1 MIGAGVTA
9 GSVQKR
15 RGKIWISRQR
25 AAVLM
30 CQLVLC
36 AGLALQAATAIAAE
50 KQTQTTIQKLVPK
63 ELPKA
68 LPTVTGTLDPSSLTV
83 GFGQKFTI
91 LGSCSGGLNA
101 WLNSDPQG
109 AFGNEIVDAGGGKS
123 KWFGIARQIG
133 QSKVTLRCYAGND
146 LSTATGILATAVV
159 TVPPPTGTL
168 DPSSLTVGFGQ
179 PFTVLGSCSS
189 GANAWLNS
197 DPQGAFGNEIVDA
210 GGGKSKW
217 FGIAKLA
224 GQSKITLRCYA
235 GNDLSTATDVLA
247 TAVITVPDLRSAQDA
262 YTKAKAAVAKL
273 QSDLAA
279 SQAALDQAKLVCQQ
293 TPGCVA
299 N

>member
-1 MIGAGVTA
+1 MIGNAFRILWSKSLLTHKMLLHILPSSKKYVIIIHNRG
-9 GSVQKR
+9 GRNGRLGQKR
-15 RGKIWISRQR
+15 RDKMWISRQR

-36 AGLALQAATAIAAE
+36 AGLALQAATAIAAG
-50 KQTQTTIQKLVPK
+50 KQTQTQTTTQNLVPK

-68 LPTVTGTLDPSSLTV
+68 LPTVIGTLDPSSLTV

-123 KWFGIARQIG
+123 KWFGIA
-133 QSKVTLRCYAGND
+133 
-146 LSTATGILATAVV
+146 
-159 TVPPPTGTL
+159 
-168 DPSSLTVGFGQ
+168 
-179 PFTVLGSCSS
+179 
-189 GANAWLNS
+189 
-197 DPQGAFGNEIVDA
+197 
-210 GGGKSKW
+210 
-217 FGIAKLA
+217 KLA
-224 GQSKITLRCYA
+224 GQSKITLKCYA

-273 QSDLAA
+273 QFDLAA